1 MSRKKKLKKALL
13 AGAAL
18 YGASKLAGL
27 GAGKGISGK
36 TTVSDAQKMTQL
48 PAKKVEYITKKKTA
62 VGPQKVKYPRLKVD
76 STGNVFKDGVNTGVG
91 NKKTLFVNRDPKLG
105 TGTGIYQGGTKVK
118 DLNPKA
124 ITRLTDG
131 KITTGGKVYENKKAY
146 RKAMDLKRATERKN
160 AGSGFKNFMNKF
172 VLGEKTQM
180 KMGKMVKARGGGM
193 ARTKPTKMY

>member
-1 MSRKKKLKKALL
+1 MSRKKKLRKALL

-48 PAKKVEYITKKKTA
+48 PPKKVNYITKKKSVTT
-62 VGPQKVKYPRLKVD
+62 VTDKKIPGQKVNYKGEVIK
-76 STGNVFKDGVNTGVG
+76 KGVNTGVG
-91 NKKTLFVNRDPKLG
+91 NEKTKFVNLSPDKG
-105 TGTGIYQGGTKVK
+105 EVGIYKGGKKVS

-124 ITRLTDG
+124 INVLSDG
-131 KITTGGKVYENKKAY
+131 KISTGGKTYENKKAY
-146 RKAMDLKRATERKN
+146 SEAMKIKRANKK
-160 AGSGFKNFMNKF
+160 ASQGGGFKNFMNKF

-180 KMGKMVKARGGGM
+180 KMGKMVKARGGGL

>member
-1 MSRKKKLKKALL
+1 MSRKKKLRKALL

-36 TTVSDAQKMTQL
+36 TTVSDAQKITQV
-48 PAKKVEYITKKKTA
+48 PKTVTTVTDKKIP
-62 VGPQKVKYPRLKVD
+62 GQKVNYKGEVIK
-76 STGNVFKDGVNTGVG
+76 KGVNTGVG
-91 NKKTLFVNRDPKLG
+91 NEKTKFVNLSPDKG
-105 TGTGIYQGGTKVK
+105 EVGIYKGGKKVS

-124 ITRLTDG
+124 INVLSDG
-131 KITTGGKVYENKKAY
+131 KISTGGKTYENKKAY
-146 RKAMDLKRATERKN
+146 SEAMKIKRANKK
-160 AGSGFKNFMNKF
+160 ASQGGGFKNFMNKF

-180 KMGKMVKARGGGM
+180 KMGKMVKARGGGL